1 MPHRK
6 QERFLELQGFSA
18 EKSDTFP
25 YSGMR
30 IMGAIQIN
38 TGIIVFVLGMVDL
51 VMTLTSYDD
60 DVKKY
65 GEPYERIVSLTLAS
79 SPLWCGIWFSI
90 TGGMGAC
97 ITRQKAQSL
106 QFLKIAFLILNILCC
121 ALFAPVCTFIN
132 GYLSYSRHTLDNCKL
147 QWIVTLIIC
156 FLGVLEIVMATAS
169 SAVTCCCSP
178 LPASQVHILV
188 NPRSVK
194 NGRLVLDRESTEV
207 STISSSSSDFEPP
220 RKVKAVH
227 THHRYDAELRRHR
240 HANVIRKKPRLG
252 PERTLTPIELFQ
264 VEEPRDARADRG
276 KVQQEARDP
285 KPSPPTKVY
294 ASPTKVHASPPFVK
308 TVLRSNQ
315 VSPAKSEASLNDP
328 LDVTPMQTPRAVVS
342 EPIYDSFGDSS
353 GYPKLK
359 KWALPHW

>member
-18 EKSDTFP
+18 EKNDTFP

-51 VMTLTSYDD
+51 VMTLTSYDA
-60 DVKKY
+60 DVQKY

-90 TGGMGAC
+90 TGGLGAC
-97 ITRQKAQSL
+97 ITRHKAQSL
-106 QFLKIAFLILNILCC
+106 QFLKIAFLILNIICC
-121 ALFAPVCTFIN
+121 ALFGPVCTFIN

-147 QWIVTLIIC
+147 QWLVTLIIC

-169 SAVTCCCSP
+169 AAVTCCCSP

-188 NPRSVK
+188 NPRSIK
-194 NGRLVLDRESTEV
+194 NGRLVLDRESTDV
-207 STISSSSSDFEPP
+207 STISSTSDKEPP
-220 RKVKAVH
+220 RKVKVLN
-227 THHRYDAELRRHR
+227 THRRYDDEPQRRR
-240 HANVIRKKPRLG
+240 RATVKRRPAAQDV
-252 PERTLTPIELFQ
+252 ERAPTPVELFQ
-264 VEEPRDARADRG
+264 VSDARD
-276 KVQQEARDP
+276 
-285 KPSPPTKVY
+285 TKAAVT
-294 ASPTKVHASPPFVK
+294 SNSNHKEVHKSPPFIK
-308 TVLRSNQ
+308 TVLRSQQ
-315 VSPAKSEASLNDP
+315 VSPAKSDASLRDP
-328 LDVTPMQTPRAVVS
+328 LDVVTPMPTPRAEVS